1 MFQHIFP
8 IFHAIYP
15 HIYFKI
21 HEARNIGMEELLEK
35 REVDIVCTTYDAGRR
50 NPSFTYIA
58 GVKEEYLLGIPETN
72 PALKLFQETLP
83 KQLAVKGSMQTQGEK
98 SSEDSAVDYPVFD
111 ITLLKD
117 QEFILGNAE
126 TRSHTFEMDIFAYAS
141 MTPKVLFETS
151 SSGTK
156 LAMMQKQI
164 APAFLPQAYTNKDD
178 PIRYFRCPPY
188 PSWTTCVATRRDD
201 YLTVPELVLAD
212 LIRRYNQNEVGMK
225 TKKLLMR

>member
-1 MFQHIFP
+1 V
-8 IFHAIYP
+8 AAP
-15 HIYFKI
+15 HETEIAAKLADSHGALHRPEVRI
-21 HEARNIGMEELLEK
+21 GKRNVYRLKGNAMSHLSPVSIDHVGRCEH
-35 REVDIVCTTYDAGRR
+35 AGRR

-58 GVKEEYLLGIPETN
+58 GVKEKYLLGIPDTN
-72 PALKLFQETLP
+72 PVLAELP
-83 KQLAVKGSMQTQGEK
+83 KPSDI
-98 SSEDSAVDYPVFD
+98 SYPVFD

-126 TRSHTFEMDIFAYAS
+126 TRSHTFEMDIFSYAS

-164 APAFLPQAYTNKDD
+164 APAFLPQAYINKDD
-178 PIRYFRCPPY
+178 PNRYFRCPPY

-212 LIRRYNQNEVGMK
+212 LIRRYNQNEVGVNILM
-225 TKKLLMR
+225 TKVTSL